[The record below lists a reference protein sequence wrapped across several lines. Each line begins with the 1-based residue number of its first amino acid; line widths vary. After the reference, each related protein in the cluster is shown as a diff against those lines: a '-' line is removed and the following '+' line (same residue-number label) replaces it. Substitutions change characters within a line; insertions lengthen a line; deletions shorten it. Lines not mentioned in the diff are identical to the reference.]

1 MHLQIYHSPAA
12 ASLFNLKWASI
23 CHLFFIIII
32 LLFFFFREHDAFSS
46 SFPFLQ
52 SPVKKQAD
60 RTIKNI

>member
-23 CHLFFIIII
+23 CHLFFIII

-46 SFPFLQ
+46 SLPFLQ
-52 SPVKKQAD
+52 SPVKKNKQ
-60 RTIKNI
+60 IEP